1 MKISFDLCELIYIK
15 NWRHIFMILSFVAG
29 TRRWEYQPLCL
40 RISWSHNIMYDYCA
54 RVGNSTLSRN
64 FESTLNR
71 HKGHRVSS
79 KRHNEV
85 VRPAHLYFLS
95 IILPHQRGASPN
107 KTKITNKNWAGSA
120 PGTRPARA
128 GWCLTESTRIRLLF
142 LLLFLHVCAKMSRHF
157 QFSTISGRQRF
168 GSLAIIS

>member
-1 MKISFDLCELIYIK
+1 
-15 NWRHIFMILSFVAG
+15 MILSFVAG

-54 RVGNSTLSRN
+54 WVGNSTLSRN

-95 IILPHQRGASPN
+95 IICPIREEQVQIRPKSQIKTEQDRHRGPNLPV
-107 KTKITNKNWAGSA
+107 
-120 PGTRPARA
+120 RA
-128 GWCLTESTRIRLLF
+128 DVWQKGEEWDYYFSLVF
-142 LLLFLHVCAKMSRHF
+142 AVVVFFLFLHCGSAQKWPGISNSPQF
-157 QFSTISGRQRF
+157 QDDCVSFPWQLFHRF
-168 GSLAIIS
+168 LRMTRWT